1 MQNRSFLLLCFLWLV
16 SSIGLTSLATEG
28 QTKRVA
34 VLYFDDHSGF
44 NSSTGCGC
52 LPVGPLEYFIGRKKR
67 ANDWDLEVGFLQ
79 LMNKNVDQSG
89 VYEYVTQ
96 DEILDGMAALGLSRK
111 EIPKNEKGRSE
122 LAQKIDADAL
132 VVGKIRHFNQ
142 ERVRAN
148 VSRRIL
154 EGGAQGSTLG
164 GSFSSGY
171 QVAGYVYLVRIDV
184 EIDIYGRSGAK
195 IATRKVTE
203 RDRHRLGGARVSALR
218 AMMTDQGSDFQLGQ
232 TPKTEEQK
240 RKERLRPIVSH
251 DQLRQIK
258 FGTPIYNR
266 TLLGIV
272 TNAVLKKVLD
282 SLRETIGPESDT
294 GNGSETNQSLSGIKH
309 KNPETQIPIG
319 KVIYADSNNPEL
331 VYINIGSAK
340 GVKIGQKFDVF
351 ERLVD
356 PDSGDVLGY
365 LKKAIGQVEVIDVQT
380 DRLSQVRTLDG
391 FGRIQKDQMVRLV
404 QVSESF
410 PKKQENSPN
419 SDTTVD

>member
-1 MQNRSFLLLCFLWLV
+1 MF
-16 SSIGLTSLATEG
+16 
-28 QTKRVA
+28 
-34 VLYFDDHSGF
+34 
-44 NSSTGCGC
+44 
-52 LPVGPLEYFIGRKKR
+52 
-67 ANDWDLEVGFLQ
+67 
-79 LMNKNVDQSG
+79 
-89 VYEYVTQ
+89 
-96 DEILDGMAALGLSRK
+96 
-111 EIPKNEKGRSE
+111 
-122 LAQKIDADAL
+122 
-132 VVGKIRHFNQ
+132 
-142 ERVRAN
+142 AN

-203 RDRHRLGGARVSALR
+203 RDRHRLGGAEFQRTSDDDR
-218 AMMTDQGSDFQLGQ
+218 PGSDFQLGQ

-258 FGTPIYNR
+258 FGTQSTIEH
-266 TLLGIV
+266 LGIV

-309 KNPETQIPIG
+309 KPETQIPIG

-404 QVSESF
+404 QVRESF
-410 PKKQENSPN
+410 PKKQDNNPN
-419 SDTTVD
+419 SDITVD